1 MSALNVRP
9 TLIDDLRPD
18 SLAQLTFHP
27 RLDRQ
32 LRRLATQCRDDLPNL
47 LLYGPPGAGKR
58 TRVIALLRRLLQP
71 RVLSMSDDGSSLFE
85 RYAEHRTLFV
95 NTQTRSATFMKAK
108 RSKARGRPPKRSADQ
123 MLAGG
128 DGGDDDNNAPP
139 DDAASEDATR
149 STTAARTAA
158 AAQKP
163 SGSYNVILSCVGSP
177 YHVEFTPADAGRK
190 DAQVIQACIKLFC
203 EQANTVAT
211 LRNVF
216 QTVSVEEI
224 VAGTIGSRND
234 DKTDNSTGSAA
245 PQTVAGGGA
254 RQQAAALPY
263 RVVIVNDADKL
274 SFDAHAAMRRLMEE
288 HVGVLRFI
296 LVAEQVTKI
305 APAIRSRCCQI
316 RVPAPEQP
324 AIVKSLQQAAALRE
338 CGGRFGGDRSL
349 FDGLVAE
356 MSAKERAEFFNDAD
370 DKRVLPQPTVFQLL
384 DMAQSNVAYA
394 LTLLVFNDQ
403 KQQQQQQ
410 QATTMATNGGRGR
423 RKKQATEPLAVAKRL
438 VDRDEL
444 QRPGWAQE
452 TRALAKAFV
461 CGYGYVLEARD
472 RVEKAWSDQDVGPL
486 NYTAPMLEWS
496 RRVAYELLSRCV
508 PMRDFLW
515 LLLDDLLFWIN
526 HLCFY
531 AENDEQVRREASNRW
546 RERAIESQPERWSG
560 ERCDLLRVRCVQL
573 CAAFEQRIVTAFRP
587 IVQLDALFVHLVEA
601 CEYHRAGK
609 ALPDEQCS
617 VPQIH

>member
-47 LLYGPPGAGKR
+47 LFYGPPGAGKR

-71 RVLSMSDDGSSLFE
+71 RVPSMNDDGSSLFE

-128 DGGDDDNNAPP
+128 DGGDDAPA
-139 DDAASEDATR
+139 DDAASEDR

-158 AAQKP
+158 AASAQKP
-163 SGSYNVILSCVGSP
+163 SGSYNVLLSCVGSP
-177 YHVEFTPADAGRK
+177 YHIEFTPADAGRK
-190 DAQVIQACIKLFC
+190 DAQVMQACIKLFC

-216 QTVSVEEI
+216 QTVSVEQV
-224 VAGTIGSRND
+224 VAGTVGGSRNGD
-234 DKTDNSTGSAA
+234 NKNNNDNDKNGSVA
-245 PQTVAGGGA
+245 PQRVAGVDE

-316 RVPAPEQP
+316 RVPAPEQS

-349 FDGLVAE
+349 FDGFVAA
-356 MSAKERAEFFNDAD
+356 MSAEERAEFFNDAD

-403 KQQQQQQ
+403 QPQPQQQQQQ
-410 QATTMATNGGRGR
+410 STTTGRGR
-423 RKKQATEPLAVAKRL
+423 RKKQATESMAVSRRL

-486 NYTAPMLEWS
+486 NYTAQMLEWS

-617 VPQIH
+617 VPQIY